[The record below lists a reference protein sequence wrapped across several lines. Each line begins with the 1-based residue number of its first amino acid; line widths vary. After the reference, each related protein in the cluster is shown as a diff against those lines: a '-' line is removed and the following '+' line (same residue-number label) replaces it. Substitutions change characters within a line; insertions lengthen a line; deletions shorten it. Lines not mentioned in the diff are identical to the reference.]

1 MGVSRTLVSKQ
12 KFHGPCNRSLGSKKA
27 IGKATFSQHFVGP
40 MEGTCQSSLGLIL
53 EVLLEEVIE
62 I

>member
-1 MGVSRTLVSKQ
+1 MDPVNTQ
-12 KFHGPCNRSLGSKKA
+12 A